1 MENPNEQFQS
11 FIINLLVRY
20 GSLNSI
26 YNEVFETKKLAVSQ
40 QRIIYNFHKDF
51 KNTELFETELLS
63 FLLSDNQTK
72 NLNIVNLLK
81 SKIQSSISL
90 YDENSLFVSKINV
103 YEVCYRYVENLYK
116 DRIKLLSDCVGE
128 YKKIRRELDR
138 ELDSSFLEPISKEK
152 KAGIWI
158 EIKRLEALEI
168 KVQGELDIIYNEWKT
183 EQDIVLKYQ
192 QNVFNDIQELGFRFI
207 SIINNYYSGI
217 RKINILLEKPKVILE
232 ESEEPAADEMKKAN
246 ALFMKGMYK
255 NFLLLEK
262 KLIEDEY
269 LNVEKY
275 WIARNRNKTQD
286 NKSLVTFLVGLLE
299 NKYFLPNK
307 DPEIKV
313 FFQNRYQ
320 IDLGQ
325 NFEKKRRESSI
336 DIYKIK
342 FSDYNF

>member
-1 MENPNEQFQS
+1 MENPNEQSQS
-11 FIINLLVRY
+11 YIINLLVRY

-116 DRIKLLSDCVGE
+116 YRIKLLSDCVGE

-158 EIKRLEALEI
+158 EIKRLEALET

-246 ALFMKGMYK
+246 ALFMTGMYK

-286 NKSLVTFLVGLLE
+286 NKSLVTFLLGLRD
-299 NKYFLPNK
+299 NNYFLKNK
-307 DPEIKV
+307 DVETRV
-313 FFQNRYQ
+313 YFENRYHVELKESYQ
-320 IDLGQ
+320 
-325 NFEKKRRESSI
+325 KKRRMCLVGV
-336 DIYKIK
+336 YKIK
-342 FSDYNF
+342 FHDYNF